1 MVARRRREA
10 MVMLKTNNAM
20 LKMLPFIRILY
31 LNQQSSILRCFS
43 WSKFEKAFLAIR
55 FSGLYF
61 AVR

>member
-1 MVARRRREA
+1 

-43 WSKFEKAFLAIR
+43 WSKFEKTFLAIR